1 MQLTNSLL
9 HALLVADDQSYNNS
23 PTEGAPLAE
32 FTDGDNINL
41 MPGGWKDDLTGWT
54 VARRFDD
61 PDTGFGAVVYKKPS
75 GNGTKFD
82 YIVALQGTRGPNA
95 QDWHGNLTYGWEKF
109 VGAQG
114 QELMNYLTGSR
125 PGDILSSTSNIHF
138 TGQSLGGALSQYV
151 AY

>member
-41 MPGGWKDDLTGWT
+41 MSGGWKDDLTGWT

-61 PDTGFGAVVYKKPS
+61 P
-75 GNGTKFD
+75 
-82 YIVALQGTRGPNA
+82 R
-95 QDWHGNLTYGWEKF
+95 H
-109 VGAQG
+109 
-114 QELMNYLTGSR
+114 
-125 PGDILSSTSNIHF
+125 
-138 TGQSLGGALSQYV
+138 